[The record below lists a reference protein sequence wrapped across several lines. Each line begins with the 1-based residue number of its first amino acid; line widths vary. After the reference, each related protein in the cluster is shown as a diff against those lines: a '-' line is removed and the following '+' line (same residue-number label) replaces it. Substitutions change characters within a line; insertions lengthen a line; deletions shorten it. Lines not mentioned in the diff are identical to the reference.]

1 MTLQTL
7 IAMIQRRLQSE
18 CFTDLVDRT
27 GLAANTI
34 WRWRENPP
42 RLPSAKVL
50 NILAHLCG
58 LGHYL
63 NQVDMST

>member
-7 IAMIQRRLQSE
+7 IAMIHRRLQSE
-18 CFTDLVDRT
+18 CFTDL
-27 GLAANTI
+27 AASTV
-34 WRWRENPP
+34 WRWREDPP
-42 RLPSAKVL
+42 QLPSAKVL

-63 NQVDMST
+63 NQVEMST